1 MKPSRVLGKGLSAL
15 IPDAELGARLGD
27 REVRLLPLTAI
38 GLNPQQPRKLFN
50 DNELKELA
58 DSVGQ
63 VGVLQPV
70 LVRRLR
76 AAEPVALLTVDA
88 VMARAGGETAATRTA
103 APDMPPAVPTH
114 CLVAGERRVRAAW
127 LAGVREVP
135 AIICTYEEAEA
146 LKIALLENLHR
157 ADLNPM
163 EEAAAYR
170 RLLEAYG
177 ATQDELAGMLAKNRS
192 TVANTLRLLALA
204 DEIQEM
210 VRAGELSRGHAKAL
224 LSLEDPTVRLR
235 LARLC
240 RTRGLSV
247 RECEQR
253 AQRLAVLDAVQAGVH
268 VAQGVGDGTG
278 LVVLAAATGVDGQGV
293 VGAAR
298 HQALDDLLAVHA
310 ELLGELGGGGCPAE
324 PLGQLRGGAAEPQV
338 QFLEPPRDLHRP
350 AVVAEVAPHLPHD
363 RGDGERDEIR
373 TGVDVEP
380 DHRVDQAHPRHLD
393 KIVAR
398 LAPALEPPGDVVGQ
412 R

>member
-1 MKPSRVLGKGLSAL
+1 MKPNRVLGKGLSAL
-15 IPDAELGARLGD
+15 IPDAELGSRLGD

-38 GLNPQQPRKLFN
+38 GLNPHQPRKLFN
-50 DNELKELA
+50 DKELQELA

-76 AAEPVALLTVDA
+76 AAEPLALLTVDA
-88 VMARAGGETAATRTA
+88 VMARARGGSAAAPVATSAA
-103 APDMPPAVPTH
+103 APDAAPAAPTH

-135 AIICTYEEAEA
+135 AIVCTYEEAEA

-192 TVANTLRLLALA
+192 TVANTLRLLGLA

-224 LSLEDPTVRLR
+224 LALDDPALRLR

-253 AQRLAVLDAVQAGVH
+253 AQRLASRRPETESGRRRRARGGETREVQALRGRAEETLGAP
-268 VAQGVGDGTG
+268 VAIDRDARTGRGTIT
-278 LVVLAAATGVDGQGV
+278 V
-293 VGAAR
+293 R
-298 HQALDDLLAVHA
+298 FFSNDDL
-310 ELLGELGGGGCPAE
+310 ERILGLMGVNTDLG
-324 PLGQLRGGAAEPQV
+324 
-338 QFLEPPRDLHRP
+338 
-350 AVVAEVAPHLPHD
+350 
-363 RGDGERDEIR
+363 
-373 TGVDVEP
+373 
-380 DHRVDQAHPRHLD
+380 
-393 KIVAR
+393 
-398 LAPALEPPGDVVGQ
+398 
-412 R
+412 

>member
-58 DSVGQ
+58 NSVGQ

-76 AAEPVALLTVDA
+76 AAEPAALLTVDA
-88 VMARAGGETAATRTA
+88 VMARAGGETAATRAA
-103 APDMPPAVPTH
+103 APDAPPAVPTH

-135 AIICTYEEAEA
+135 AIVCTYEEAEA

-192 TVANTLRLLALA
+192 TVANTLRLLGLA

-253 AQRLAVLDAVQAGVH
+253 AQRLTSRWAETAAGRRRRARGGETREVQALRGRAEEVLGAP
-268 VAQGVGDGTG
+268 VAIDRDARTGRGTIT
-278 LVVLAAATGVDGQGV
+278 VRFFSD
-293 VGAAR
+293 
-298 HQALDDLLAVHA
+298 DDLERV
-310 ELLGELGGGGCPAE
+310 LGLIGVNTDLG
-324 PLGQLRGGAAEPQV
+324 
-338 QFLEPPRDLHRP
+338 
-350 AVVAEVAPHLPHD
+350 
-363 RGDGERDEIR
+363 
-373 TGVDVEP
+373 
-380 DHRVDQAHPRHLD
+380 
-393 KIVAR
+393 
-398 LAPALEPPGDVVGQ
+398 
-412 R
+412 

>member
-27 REVRLLPLTAI
+27 REVRLLPLSAI

-50 DNELKELA
+50 DKELQELA

-76 AAEPVALLTVDA
+76 TAEPLAVLTVDE
-88 VMARAGGETAATRTA
+88 VMAQAGVSTPAPAAGGESPRTPAAGSAATPG
-103 APDMPPAVPTH
+103 APPPVPTH

-135 AIICTYEEAEA
+135 AIVCTYEEAEA
-146 LKIALLENLHR
+146 LKIALVENLHR

-177 ATQDELAGMLAKNRS
+177 ATQEELAGMLAKNRS
-192 TVANTLRLLALA
+192 TVANTLRLLGLA

-224 LSLEDPTVRLR
+224 LSLEDPTLRLR

-253 AQRLAVLDAVQAGVH
+253 AQRLASRRPETGSGRRRRARGGETREVQALRVRAEEALGAPV
-268 VAQGVGDGTG
+268 VIDRDARTG
-278 LVVLAAATGVDGQGV
+278 RGEITVRFFSD
-293 VGAAR
+293 
-298 HQALDDLLAVHA
+298 DDL
-310 ELLGELGGGGCPAE
+310 ERILGLMGVNTDLG
-324 PLGQLRGGAAEPQV
+324 
-338 QFLEPPRDLHRP
+338 
-350 AVVAEVAPHLPHD
+350 
-363 RGDGERDEIR
+363 
-373 TGVDVEP
+373 
-380 DHRVDQAHPRHLD
+380 
-393 KIVAR
+393 
-398 LAPALEPPGDVVGQ
+398 
-412 R
+412 